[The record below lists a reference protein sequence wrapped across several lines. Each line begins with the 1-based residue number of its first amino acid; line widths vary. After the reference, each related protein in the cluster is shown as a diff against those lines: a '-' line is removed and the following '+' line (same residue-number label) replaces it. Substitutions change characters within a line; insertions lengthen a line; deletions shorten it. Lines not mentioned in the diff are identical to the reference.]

1 MRALVQRV
9 SRASVTVDGEV
20 VGAIGPGLCV
30 FVGVTHTDGP
40 AEAAELARKLWHLR
54 IFPDDEDRMDR
65 PVADVGGEVLVV
77 SQFTL
82 YGDTS
87 AGRRPSWIAAARPE
101 HAEPLVQA
109 VVDHLRG
116 LGATVATG
124 RFRTEMVVAIDNDT
138 MNAMA
143 SPGGHVFVYT
153 GLMDLADDDGLR
165 GVLAHE
171 VAHAVYRHGLQGLVR
186 SQLLNLGLAWLLG
199 DVGELEKLVV
209 GQGASLLSLAYSR
222 AQEDEC
228 DGYALQLADAQGW
241 SLVGMVKLYRAFPE
255 SGAPEL
261 LATHPDSAERARR
274 IEEHL
279 ARR

>member
-1 MRALVQRV
+1 MSTPPAPAYQDPQGGFFDTQKRRSFTVELVVIGAVIAALLGAATLLVQPLTQAIVAVLPAAVDEKLAEVV
-9 SRASVTVDGEV
+9 SLGMAQEERASAFEQARVARLFAEV
-20 VGAIGPGLCV
+20 LAAV
-30 FVGVTHTDGP
+30 P
-40 AEAAELARKLWHLR
+40 AEHRA
-54 IFPDDEDRMDR
+54 
-65 PVADVGGEVLVV
+65 
-77 SQFTL
+77 
-82 YGDTS
+82 Y
-87 AGRRPSWIAAARPE
+87 
-101 HAEPLVQA
+101 
-109 VVDHLRG
+109 
-116 LGATVATG
+116 VATA
-124 RFRTEMVVAIDNDT
+124 TVVAIDNDT
-138 MNAMA
+138 INAMA

-153 GLMDLADDDGLR
+153 GLMDQADDDGLR

-186 SQLLNLGLAWLLG
+186 SQLFNLGLAWLLG

-261 LATHPDSAERARR
+261 LATHPDSADRARR